1 VNVFP
6 QVEQPSPILNHYSAV
21 TAGVKNNMLIADFDP
36 NSYVEPNAAITI
48 EEQKQTPARTAQFT
62 AADTNQMSF

>member
-48 EEQKQTPARTAQFT
+48 EEQK
-62 AADTNQMSF
+62 